1 MPKAV
6 SMVTFVDRDD
16 GNVYQ
21 LKVTIQNNFSVDY
34 EYVGEAQPMMPTTEK
49 VEEPKPTLG
58 DKVEGLIDGLTGG
71 KLKKCGGCARRKAML
86 DKLGGSNEQVT
97 ETSRDAN

>member
-1 MPKAV
+1 MPKAI
-6 SMVTFVDRDD
+6 SMVTFIDRDD
-16 GNVYQ
+16 NDKVYQ
-21 LKVTIQNNFSVDY
+21 LKVTINNDFSVES
-34 EYVGEAQPMMPTTEK
+34 EYIGKALPQLTEPPK
-49 VEEPKPTLG
+49 KEPKPTLG
-58 DKVEGLIDGLTGG
+58 DKVEGIIDGLTGG